1 MKLNVGRLVY
11 PDPALT
17 IVSEVITPAL
27 ALAVITA
34 PEPPP
39 PVIPTLNELEY
50 PVPPLFIA

>member
-1 MKLNVGRLVY
+1 MY